1 MERIFGIL
9 EGVLVV
15 GALFTL
21 WNIVWNLIKIELEMR
36 K

>member
-1 MERIFGIL
+1 MERIFGLL
-9 EGVLVV
+9 EGALVV

-21 WNIVWNLIKIELEMR
+21 WNIVWNLIKIELEGR